1 MKKLNKKIKKYS
13 DIIKNCLVFIL
24 SITLIGCNVSGSTD
38 SSDSNNRLATALTL
52 TRDVPAPKNLIHG
65 KEAQVSYTFDH
76 NNIRPVLLA
85 ANGESQAK
93 ITSIVFPPGSILDS
107 VNETC
112 TGTTLK
118 LGESC
123 QYSGELS
130 SDSRIQG
137 NIVVNYTQGDQAA
150 ISQRFPININR
161 LSREEIDNKLSV
173 PSKIVFLKENSPQ
186 IPSNNDSQA
195 VVNNLVQIQI
205 RNDSQVPLNN
215 VSIHLDNLDPQFVNT
230 LDLDSITGG
239 KYDKKDNEISME
251 ENLPAGQTH
260 TFTFRLKPMDQTQ
273 FLKLAKT
280 MFDQQAIFR
289 IGAANARIIE
299 EPIAFSLNKNA
310 LLITISG
317 INSIILKDI
326 ISDKSFLAENYPALN
341 QFLINGYQYW
351 NLYAGGVYGEDSEQ
365 PTDDMP
371 GGTTLLTG
379 VWANKHGVTNDN
391 QSFNEQYREVPT
403 IFNMLSSQFPYID
416 MHMITSRNFMADL
429 AKFSNDDSSGIPDE
443 NIINLDEGK
452 YDVDTVERLD
462 KAAVSNLIELLKQK
476 EPGSTSFYTIHLG
489 LPDAATHQTDEQLD
503 YGQTLLVTLSNINAI
518 LSAIDLKDW
527 LVVITSDH
535 GISDNNTHG
544 SQDYNNKQVFA
555 LLSGSETYS
564 KDSNL
569 PTTLQGQTA
578 IVPTILNYF
587 GLTKPE
593 SLESTYIGDSN
604 LNNNTFY
611 LTSSFESSQKK
622 SLQYPPQLMRNW
634 SGISADNAR
643 RISGILNKLTDDIV
657 NPFYYFFLNSG
668 DYLDYHTRYNT
679 VFSEK
684 DSSDSFNGI
693 GPETAKQISGAM
705 TDGDYYVFFLN
716 DGNTL
721 VYHPKENKL
730 AYGGRT
736 TGMTST
742 DARNISAAII
752 RNKRYLGEKTYHYL
766 FLNDGR
772 YLKREKFDSQPLAI
786 GQTAEEFLG
795 MGPYSKNIIA
805 AVSDG
810 NYVNFF
816 ISMKNDLHGK
826 QPLETKT

>member
-1 MKKLNKKIKKYS
+1 M
-13 DIIKNCLVFIL
+13 
-24 SITLIGCNVSGSTD
+24 
-38 SSDSNNRLATALTL
+38 
-52 TRDVPAPKNLIHG
+52 
-65 KEAQVSYTFDH
+65 
-76 NNIRPVLLA
+76 
-85 ANGESQAK
+85 
-93 ITSIVFPPGSILDS
+93 
-107 VNETC
+107 
-112 TGTTLK
+112 
-118 LGESC
+118 
-123 QYSGELS
+123 
-130 SDSRIQG
+130 
-137 NIVVNYTQGDQAA
+137 VNYTQGDQAT
-150 ISQRFPININR
+150 SQRFPININR

-173 PSKIVFLKENSPQ
+173 ASKIVFLKENSPQ
-186 IPSNNDSQA
+186 SNNDSQA
-195 VVNNLVQIQI
+195 VVNNVVQIQI
-205 RNDSQVPLNN
+205 SNDSQVPLNN
-215 VSIHLDNLDPQFVNT
+215 VSIHLDNLDPQFVNS
-230 LDLDSITGG
+230 LDLESITGG
-239 KYDKKDNEISME
+239 KYDKNDNEISME

-280 MFDQQAIFR
+280 MFDQQATFR

-341 QFLINGYQYW
+341 EFLTNGYQYW
-351 NLYAGGVYGEDSEQ
+351 NLYAGGVYGEDSQQ

-379 VWANKHGVTNDN
+379 VWANKHGVTNDT

-429 AKFSNDDSSGIPDE
+429 AKFSNDDSSGAPDE

-476 EPGSTSFYTIHLG
+476 KPGSTSFYTIHLG

-503 YGQTLLVTLSNINAI
+503 YGQALLVTLSNINAI

-555 LLSGSETYS
+555 LLSDSETYT

-578 IVPTILNYF
+578 IVPTILSYF
-587 GLTKPE
+587 DLPIPE
-593 SLESTYIGDSN
+593 LLDSSYIGDNN
-604 LNNNTFY
+604 LDNNTFY
-611 LTSSFESSQKK
+611 VATQTIDIRPDTPR
-622 SLQYPPQLMRNW
+622 QYPPRLMKNW
-634 SGISADNAR
+634 SGISEENAKK
-643 RISGILNKLTDDIV
+643 ISGILKLTETLEMEEGKPT
-657 NPFYYFFLNSG
+657 NKEFYYFFLN
-668 DYLDYHTRYNT
+668 N
-679 VFSEK
+679 
-684 DSSDSFNGI
+684 
-693 GPETAKQISGAM
+693 
-705 TDGDYYVFFLN
+705 
-716 DGNTL
+716 
-721 VYHPKENKL
+721 
-730 AYGGRT
+730 
-736 TGMTST
+736 
-742 DARNISAAII
+742 
-752 RNKRYLGEKTYHYL
+752 
-766 FLNDGR
+766 GR
-772 YLKREKFDSQPLAI
+772 YLQYDIFDNQVFLDGDISEKWGFVSTEDAKEIVAASKKNSEKTNKDIFFLLKNGRKISSNSDAPIPPRLQINAKDISATAIIPPENPLISGRDIKEGLAI
-786 GQTAEEFLG
+786 FLNNGSYVQDSENGVTKGETEKSLYG
-795 MGPYSKNIIA
+795 MAPYSKNIIA

-816 ISMKNDLHGK
+816 ISMKNDLYGK
-826 QPLETKT
+826 QPLETKA